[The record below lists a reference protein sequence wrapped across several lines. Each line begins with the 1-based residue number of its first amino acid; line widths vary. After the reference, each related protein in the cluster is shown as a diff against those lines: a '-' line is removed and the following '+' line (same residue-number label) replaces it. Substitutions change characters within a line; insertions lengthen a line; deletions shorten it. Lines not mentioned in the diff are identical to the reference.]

1 MRTIYLLTSI
11 RSIIFL
17 TTAILGGLSFTA
29 CERKTTSVEMTLPS
43 NPTLQPLEPIPSMP
57 VVPETRTFETSS
69 LGVAIDAFEKAPT
82 EESQAAVKFEL
93 AKLDIKISEL
103 DDRVIKSSGADRADA
118 LTQVNHLQWVHD
130 SEMNRFIKDQ
140 DGLTLDANPPAV
152 IHSADQKTDDRDE
165 GVGEKVEEGAKKVG
179 RTVGKAIRKTGE
191 AITDVSQ

>member
-29 CERKTTSVEMTLPS
+29 CERNTTSVEMTLPS